1 MTESKDFSAE
11 AGSAKVVGTVSS
23 ADIAEPVAPP
33 LGMRAMGPR
42 ITFHFV
48 GEWDAETS
56 YVLYDVVRVNGT
68 SYIGNKI
75 NINKGINPETDNNV
89 HWVKWNDP
97 NAQVELLQQ
106 TVNAFDGRITEA
118 ETEAMNAAADAAE
131 AKKASADNATAI
143 SSESTRAKAAE
154 AANADA
160 INAESAR
167 AKAAESTNAAAIEAE
182 AARVTVQKQMDGI
195 KNAKFLVFSDDSAN
209 STDGETVWDYMKI
222 ILNNPDLDMTVKTA
236 PENVGWSNKN
246 ATNLNANEFVKQ
258 VSALINDRDS
268 YDFVILN
275 FGWYDIKNKNH
286 SGNYETLGRQIV
298 NTVKELYQNAVTVV
312 NPVSNNYCY
321 NYNRDMQLEFYALN
335 YGMVRSQ
342 VPIRIVPWYL
352 AFNANQLADNHYSG
366 SDANP
371 YRLNSGGTES
381 IGALIKEALFGNMH
395 GFLRGSRYML
405 SNYVSNY
412 FTANFSEFMFDPI
425 TMTCKLTAGTLTA
438 KQEITHSPNDIILG
452 KAEAGYFNVNDDT
465 ILAACI
471 QNTQNEPLKGF
482 LVLLANNNVVFRMAS
497 SSTTISNNA
506 ILRLLPTGAFIPA
519 VSKN

>member
-11 AGSAKVVGTVSS
+11 AGNAKVVGTVSS
-23 ADIAEPVAPP
+23 SDIAEPVAPP
-33 LGMRAMGPR
+33 LGMRAVGPR

-48 GEWDAETS
+48 GEWNADTS

-68 SYIGNKI
+68 SYIANKI
-75 NINKGINPETDNNV
+75 NIAKGVNPETDNNV

-118 ETEAMNAAADAAE
+118 ETEAMHAVADATE
-131 AKKASADNATAI
+131 AKKASANNATAI
-143 SSESTRAKAAE
+143 EAEATRAKTAEATNTATIEAEAARAKTAE
-154 AANADA
+154 AANT
-160 INAESAR
+160 S
-167 AKAAESTNAAAIEAE
+167 AIEAE
-182 AARVTVQKQMDGI
+182 AARATVQKQMDGI
-195 KNAKFLVFSDDSAN
+195 KNAKFLVFSDDSAT
-209 STDGETVWDYMKI
+209 STDGETVWDYLKT
-222 ILNNPDLDMTVKTA
+222 ILNNPNLDITIKTA

-258 VSALINDRDS
+258 ESTLISDRDS

-275 FGWYDIKNKNH
+275 FGWYDIKNNNH
-286 SGNYETLGRQIV
+286 SSDYENLGRQIV

-321 NYNRDMQLEFYALN
+321 NYNRSMQLEFYSLN

-352 AFNANQLADNHYSG
+352 AFNVNQLADNHYSG
-366 SDANP
+366 ADANP

-381 IGALIKEALFGNMH
+381 IGAIIKEALFGNMH

-412 FTANFSEFMFDPI
+412 FTAQISEFMFDPI
-425 TMTCKLTAGTLTA
+425 TLSCKLTAGTLTA
-438 KQEITHSPNDIILG
+438 KQSIAHSSDDIVLG
-452 KAEAGYFNVNDDT
+452 KAESGYFNVQDDT

-482 LVLLANNNVVFRMAS
+482 LVMKANNDVVFRMAS
-497 SSTTISNNA
+497 STTTISDGA

-519 VSKN
+519 VNKG

>member
-1 MTESKDFSAE
+1 MAESKDFTAE

-23 ADIAEPVAPP
+23 TDVAEPVVPP
-33 LGMRAMGPR
+33 MGLRAVGPR

-48 GEWDAETS
+48 GEWNAETS

-68 SYIGNKI
+68 SYIANKVSI
-75 NINKGINPETDNNV
+75 AKGVNPETDNNV

-106 TVNAFDGRITEA
+106 TVNAFDTRITKA
-118 ETEAMNAAADAAE
+118 ETEAMHAAADATA

-143 SSESTRAKAAE
+143 EAEATRAKAAE
-154 AANADA
+154 TAN
-160 INAESAR
+160 
-167 AKAAESTNAAAIEAE
+167 TTAIEAE
-182 AARVTVQKQMDGI
+182 ATRATVQKQMDGI
-195 KNAKFLVFSDDSAN
+195 KNAKFLVFSDDSAT
-209 STDGETVWDYMKI
+209 STDGETVWDYLKT
-222 ILNNPDLDMTVKTA
+222 ILNNPNLDITIKTA
-236 PENVGWSNKN
+236 PENVGWSNRN

-258 VSALINDRDS
+258 ESALISDRDS

-275 FGWYDIKNKNH
+275 FGWYDIKNNNH
-286 SGNYETLGRQIV
+286 SSNYEDLGRQIV
-298 NTVKELYQNAVTVV
+298 NTVKELYQNAVTVI

-321 NYNRDMQLEFYALN
+321 NYNRSMQLEFYSLN

-352 AFNANQLADNHYSG
+352 AFNNNQLADNHYSG
-366 SDANP
+366 TEPNP

-381 IGALIKEALFGNMH
+381 IGAIIKEALFGNMH

-405 SNYVSNY
+405 SNYISNY
-412 FTANFSEFMFDPI
+412 FTANIAEFMFDPI
-425 TMTCKLTAGTLTA
+425 TMSCKLTAGTLTA
-438 KQEITHSPNDIILG
+438 KQSIANTSDDIILG
-452 KAEAGYFNVNDDT
+452 KAEGGYFNVQDDT

-482 LVLLANNNVVFRMAS
+482 LVMMANNNVVFRMAS
-497 SSTTISNNA
+497 STTTISNGA

-519 VSKN
+519 VSKD